1 MNPIQETIQRRKQEV
16 LNLLEKRRR
25 EKQGETIKSEKPTL
39 HEMLKA
45 MAIEISEK
53 EGNKHDS

>member
-1 MNPIQETIQRRKQEV
+1 MKEQ
-16 LNLLEKRRR
+16 
-25 EKQGETIKSEKPTL
+25 ETIKSEKPTL

-45 MAIEISEK
+45 IEINEK

>member
-1 MNPIQETIQRRKQEV
+1 MKQ
-16 LNLLEKRRR
+16 
-25 EKQGETIKSEKPTL
+25 QETIKSEKPTL

-45 MAIEISEK
+45 MAIEIEMNEK

>member
-1 MNPIQETIQRRKQEV
+1 MLT
-16 LNLLEKRRR
+16 LLERRR
-25 EKQGETIKSEKPTL
+25 RQKQGETIKSEKPTL

-45 MAIEISEK
+45 IENEK